1 MTVGA
6 DVHRPVLSVACSG
19 PPRPESEMEKLLLA
33 LTFFLLL
40 ASTAAGT
47 CLDDTDETAEPVQ
60 PA

>member
-1 MTVGA
+1 
-6 DVHRPVLSVACSG
+6 
-19 PPRPESEMEKLLLA
+19 MEKLLLA

-47 CLDDTDETAEPVQ
+47 CLEDTDETAEPVQ